1 MLSSSG
7 RYIVT
12 YNGEIYNYRG
22 LRKELERAGSTF
34 RGDSDTEVLVNGFQQ
49 WGIET
54 TLKKSSGMFALALW
68 DQEARILTLA
78 RDRVGE
84 KPLYYGWVGSNFAF
98 ASELKALR
106 KVKGFD
112 NAVSRASVASFM
124 RFSYVPAPFSIYEH
138 IYKLMPG
145 TYLSVSLDNL
155 HGHNPCPPTDSASAI
170 RNVPYWSAREIR
182 NGSGEAPRL
191 EEDEAVEHL
200 DELVR
205 DSVERQMVSDVPLG
219 AMLSGGI
226 DSSTVVS
233 VMQSLSREPIKTF
246 TIGFSEKEYN
256 EAVQAKRIAEYLK
269 TDHTELY
276 LSASETLD
284 VVPRLPEIYD
294 EPFGDASQI
303 PTHLVSRLAREKVT
317 VALSGDGGDE
327 LFGGYTRYLW
337 ADSIWRNM
345 KRCPLPAREL
355 LSRLINA
362 IKRETWQRLYFSL
375 EPAIPG
381 RLRQRNAGE
390 KLYTLARLLK
400 ENDREALY
408 LHVISHWNEHDN
420 LTPGV
425 EEHST
430 PHVEQAMWT
439 EVPEFVERMMYLDL
453 VSYLPDD
460 ILVKLDR
467 ASMSV
472 SLETRVPF
480 LDHRIVAFSSTL
492 PLRYKIRDGDG
503 KWILRKV
510 LERYLPKGYF
520 ERPKMGFGVPIG
532 SWLKGPLRG
541 WAEDLLEPSLL
552 ERQGYLN
559 PKAVRAKWEEH
570 LHDKG
575 NWQYHLWDVLMF
587 QSWIMKNG

>member
-375 EPAIPG
+375 EPAIPD